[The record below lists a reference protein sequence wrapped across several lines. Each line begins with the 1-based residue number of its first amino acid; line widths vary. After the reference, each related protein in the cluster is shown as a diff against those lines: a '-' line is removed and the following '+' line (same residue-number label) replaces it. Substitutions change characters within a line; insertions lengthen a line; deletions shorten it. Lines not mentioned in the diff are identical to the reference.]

1 MNAPHAPAPVATV
14 EDLVN
19 MLVHQYRDA
28 ITPVLHHQLAA
39 MTNSPNQPIE
49 LQDISESVYLVKPEF
64 ISPDASGLDQTF
76 VILLTGRP
84 IRDPNCYYLTYERKG
99 VYDPGYKMPFLLRL
113 FTNKPGL
120 SILEQKR
127 ASLLDVFE
135 IEIQRQLKVL
145 LQSVIQDSSV
155 SGLMYVTI
163 LPIDAA
169 SIQKLHEDQ
178 AKGVDHV

>member
-49 LQDISESVYLVKPEF
+49 LQDISESVY
-64 ISPDASGLDQTF
+64 
-76 VILLTGRP
+76 LLTGRP

>member
-1 MNAPHAPAPVATV
+1 MNAPHAPASITTV
-14 EDLVN
+14 EDLVE

-39 MTNSPNQPIE
+39 MTNSSNQPIE

-76 VILLTGRP
+76 AIILTGKP
-84 IRDPNCYYLTYERKG
+84 
-99 VYDPGYKMPFLLRL
+99 VLLRL

-135 IEIQRQLKVL
+135 IEIQRQLKEL
-145 LQSVIQDSSV
+145 LKSVIQDSSV

-163 LPIDAA
+163 LPIEAA
-169 SIQKLHEDQ
+169 SIQKLYDDQ